1 MVGHRPAVARVS
13 IELTTSALWARR
25 SEPTELSRH
34 GWPPRN
40 RTARYLRIRQAPS
53 TSWVVASRWR
63 RSRPPALVRP
73 SGFKPEPA
81 TRPVRHRER
90 RAEVLSPTASRR
102 PPVFETEPAAWQVH
116 SPWRKT
122 VDTIH
127 RAFTPTRFPDRDHHL
142 VVSSPS
148 EESGRLERHG
158 ATRAS
163 VSNGARHPGR
173 FTLHERRAGTGAP
186 RGTYRP
192 ARSCFP
198 RLTTCPTRDSNS
210 EPLPSEGS
218 ASTKLG

>member
-1 MVGHRPAVARVS
+1 MVGHRGIEPRDTCVSGRPRRPAGSWPADGGGPDPQRS
-13 IELTTSALWARR
+13 RALPG
-25 SEPTELSRH
+25 SS
-34 GWPPRN
+34 
-40 RTARYLRIRQAPS
+40 
-53 TSWVVASRWR
+53 
-63 RSRPPALVRP
+63 RSRPPGRFAI
-73 SGFKPEPA
+73 
-81 TRPVRHRER
+81 RER

-127 RAFTPTRFPDRDHHL
+127 RASTPTRFPAGDHHL
-142 VVSSPS
+142 AVSSPS

-198 RLTTCPTRDSNS
+198 CLTTCPTRDSNS

>member
-1 MVGHRPAVARVS
+1 MLGHRPAVARVS

-63 RSRPPALVRP
+63 RSRPPALARLPGSSRSRP
-73 SGFKPEPA
+73 PGRFA
-81 TRPVRHRER
+81 IRER

-102 PPVFETEPAAWQVH
+102 PPVFETEPAARQVH

-127 RAFTPTRFPDRDHHL
+127 RAFTPHRFPDGDHHL

-198 RLTTCPTRDSNS
+198 PPHYVPHPRF
-210 EPLPSEGS
+210 E
-218 ASTKLG
+218 LGTSSF

>member
-1 MVGHRPAVARVS
+1 LATAESNRAIPAYQAGPVDQLGRGQQMAEVPTPSARAPFRV
-13 IELTTSALWARR
+13 
-25 SEPTELSRH
+25 
-34 GWPPRN
+34 
-40 RTARYLRIRQAPS
+40 QAGAGQPGRF
-53 TSWVVASRWR
+53 AI
-63 RSRPPALVRP
+63 
-73 SGFKPEPA
+73 
-81 TRPVRHRER
+81 RER

-102 PPVFETEPAAWQVH
+102 PPVFETEPAARQVH

-127 RAFTPTRFPDRDHHL
+127 RAFTPTRFPDGDHHL

-173 FTLHERRAGTGAP
+173 FTLHERRAGIGAP

-198 RLTTCPTRDSNS
+198 PPHYVPHPRF
-210 EPLPSEGS
+210 E
-218 ASTKLG
+218 LGTSSF

>member
-1 MVGHRPAVARVS
+1 MVGHRGIEPRDTCVSGRPRRPAGSWPADGGGPDPQRS
-13 IELTTSALWARR
+13 RALPG
-25 SEPTELSRH
+25 SS
-34 GWPPRN
+34 
-40 RTARYLRIRQAPS
+40 
-53 TSWVVASRWR
+53 
-63 RSRPPALVRP
+63 RSRPPGRFAI
-73 SGFKPEPA
+73 
-81 TRPVRHRER
+81 RER

-102 PPVFETEPAAWQVH
+102 PPVFETEPAARQVH

-127 RAFTPTRFPDRDHHL
+127 RAFTPTAFQTGTTTWWFHL
-142 VVSSPS
+142 PS

-173 FTLHERRAGTGAP
+173 FTLHERRAVTGAP
-186 RGTYRP
+186 RSTYRP

-198 RLTTCPTRDSNS
+198 RRTTCPTRDSNS

>member
-1 MVGHRPAVARVS
+1 MVGHRGIEPRDTCVSGRPRRPAGSWPADGGGPDPQRS
-13 IELTTSALWARR
+13 RALPG
-25 SEPTELSRH
+25 SS
-34 GWPPRN
+34 
-40 RTARYLRIRQAPS
+40 
-53 TSWVVASRWR
+53 
-63 RSRPPALVRP
+63 RSRPPGRFAI
-73 SGFKPEPA
+73 
-81 TRPVRHRER
+81 RER

-102 PPVFETEPAAWQVH
+102 PPVFETEPAARQVH

-127 RAFTPTRFPDRDHHL
+127 RTFTPTRFPDGDHHL

-173 FTLHERRAGTGAP
+173 FTLHERRARDRRT
-186 RGTYRP
+186 
-192 ARSCFP
+192 ARYVPTCAVVLP

>member
-1 MVGHRPAVARVS
+1 MVGHRGIEPRDTCVSGRPRRPAGS
-13 IELTTSALWARR
+13 
-25 SEPTELSRH
+25 
-34 GWPPRN
+34 WPADGGGPDP
-40 RTARYLRIRQAPS
+40 Q
-53 TSWVVASRWR
+53 
-63 RSRPPALVRP
+63 RPPALP
-73 SGFKPEPA
+73 GS
-81 TRPVRHRER
+81 
-90 RAEVLSPTASRR
+90 SRSR
-102 PPVFETEPAAWQVH
+102 PPVFETGPAARQVH
-116 SPWRKT
+116 SPWRKA

-127 RAFTPTRFPDRDHHL
+127 RAFTPTRFPDGDHHL

-198 RLTTCPTRDSNS
+198 PPHYVPHPRF
-210 EPLPSEGS
+210 E
-218 ASTKLG
+218 LGTSSF

>member
-1 MVGHRPAVARVS
+1 MVGHRGIEPRDTCVS
-13 IELTTSALWARR
+13 
-25 SEPTELSRH
+25 
-34 GWPPRN
+34 G
-40 RTARYLRIRQAPS
+40 
-53 TSWVVASRWR
+53 
-63 RSRPPALVRP
+63 
-73 SGFKPEPA
+73 
-81 TRPVRHRER
+81 RPVDQLGRGQQM
-90 RAEVLSPTASRR
+90 AEVPSPTASRR
-102 PPVFETEPAAWQVH
+102 PALFGTEPA
-116 SPWRKT
+116 PGR
-122 VDTIH
+122 
-127 RAFTPTRFPDRDHHL
+127 FTPRGGRRWTRSTGPSDPHPLSDGDYHL

-192 ARSCFP
+192 ARSCLS

-210 EPLPSEGS
+210 EPLPSGGS